1 MTLVIVMSVI
11 AGILCGKFIVVQEIS
26 YISTLLDVGLC
37 LLMFF
42 VGIDIGK
49 NKDVMSQIKSIG
61 VKAISTPLM
70 VASGSLVGAVVCGK
84 FLGYGAKDSSL
95 IGAGMAWYSLS
106 AIMITPYSKELSV
119 LAFLTNVCREV
130 FAIVLIPL
138 IAKYIG
144 HEEAIAPSGAT
155 AMDTTLPIISKAT
168 DARTAIISFI
178 TGFIL
183 TLSVPILVTL
193 LLSLG

>member
-1 MTLVIVMSVI
+1 
-11 AGILCGKFIVVQEIS
+11 
-26 YISTLLDVGLC
+26 
-37 LLMFF
+37 
-42 VGIDIGK
+42 
-49 NKDVMSQIKSIG
+49 
-61 VKAISTPLM
+61 
-70 VASGSLVGAVVCGK
+70 
-84 FLGYGAKDSSL
+84 
-95 IGAGMAWYSLS
+95 MAWYSLS

-138 IAKYIG
+138 VAKYIG
-144 HEEAIAPSGAT
+144 SEEAIAPSGAT

-168 DARTAIISFI
+168 DARTAIIAFI